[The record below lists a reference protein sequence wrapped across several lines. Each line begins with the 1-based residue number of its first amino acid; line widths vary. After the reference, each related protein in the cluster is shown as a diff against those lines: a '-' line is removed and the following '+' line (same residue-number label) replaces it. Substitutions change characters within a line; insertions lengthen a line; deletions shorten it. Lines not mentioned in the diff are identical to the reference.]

1 MSNEIDVTVKGWLA
15 WEPKL
20 TETTRGI
27 PQVKFRVGSTPR
39 RRDAVTGQWN
49 DGPTE
54 WFDVIAY
61 RDLAQNAALSLRK
74 GTPVVVR
81 GRLEFRQWDRDGK
94 AYSTNQIVAD
104 AIGVEL
110 SRGAATYRR
119 MMSASGERP
128 GTGVVGGGG
137 AGVQVGVAEEYD
149 DGSGYETEPTPEDLE
164 FASEF
169 SRVVDLSDFEVI
181 DDAGVLDH
189 ATVLDAAGVG
199 REAEELARPA

>member
-61 RDLAQNAALSLRK
+61 RDLAENAALSLRK

-94 AYSTNQIVAD
+94 PYSTNQIVAD

-119 MMSASGERP
+119 MVTSNGERP
-128 GTGVVGGGG
+128 GAV
-137 AGVQVGVAEEYD
+137 
-149 DGSGYETEPTPEDLE
+149 
-164 FASEF
+164 
-169 SRVVDLSDFEVI
+169 
-181 DDAGVLDH
+181 
-189 ATVLDAAGVG
+189 GVG
-199 REAEELARPA
+199 RQCYNGSALVTISRRIAATLSMFLALATGRQRWEDAAMQRSGVHAAETARAFPLVTSP

>member
-1 MSNEIDVTVKGWLA
+1 MSNEIDVTVKGNLA

-20 TETTRGI
+20 TETTRGV

-39 RRDAVTGQWN
+39 RRDAMTGQWN

-61 RDLAQNAALSLRK
+61 RDLAENAALSLRK

-94 AYSTNQIVAD
+94 PYSTNQIVAD

-119 MMSASGERP
+119 MVSSTGERS
-128 GTGVVGGGG
+128 GAGIGGAVSMAEAVVG
-137 AGVQVGVAEEYD
+137 AVAED
-149 DGSGYETEPTPEDLE
+149 DDASGYETEPTPEDLE

-169 SRVVDLSDFEVI
+169 SRVVDLSGFEVI
-181 DDAGVLDH
+181 DDA
-189 ATVLDAAGVG
+189 AAGP
-199 REAEELARPA
+199 EAEELARPA

>member
-61 RDLAQNAALSLRK
+61 RDLAENAALSLRK

-94 AYSTNQIVAD
+94 PYSTNQIVAD

-110 SRGAATYRR
+110 SRGVATYRR
-119 MMSASGERP
+119 MVSSTGERL
-128 GTGVVGGGG
+128 GAVGGAVRAPEAMVEIVEG
-137 AGVQVGVAEEYD
+137 D
-149 DGSGYETEPTPEDLE
+149 DDASGYEPEPTPEDLA
-164 FASEF
+164 FADEY
-169 SRVVDLSDFEVI
+169 SRVVDLSTFEVLE
-181 DDAGVLDH
+181 DAEPESD
-189 ATVLDAAGVG
+189 
-199 REAEELARPA
+199 AEELARPA

>member
-15 WEPKL
+15 WEPRL

-61 RDLAQNAALSLRK
+61 RDLAENAALSLRK

-94 AYSTNQIVAD
+94 PYSTNQIVAD

-119 MMSASGERP
+119 MVTSNGERP
-128 GTGVVGGGG
+128 AAVGVGVRIPEAMVGVV
-137 AGVQVGVAEEYD
+137 EED
-149 DGSGYETEPTPEDLE
+149 DDASGYEVEPTPEDLE
-164 FASEF
+164 FAGDF
-169 SRVVDLSDFEVI
+169 SRAVDLSAFDVLE
-181 DDAGVLDH
+181 DAEPGLD
-189 ATVLDAAGVG
+189 
-199 REAEELARPA
+199 AEELARPA

>member
-61 RDLAQNAALSLRK
+61 RDLAENAALSLRK

-94 AYSTNQIVAD
+94 PYSTNQIVAD

-119 MMSASGERP
+119 LVTGNGERP
-128 GTGVVGGGG
+128 GAVGVGGAVRTPEAMVGVV
-137 AGVQVGVAEEYD
+137 EED
-149 DGSGYETEPTPEDLE
+149 DDASGYEAEPTPEDRE
-164 FASEF
+164 FVGDFA
-169 SRVVDLSDFEVI
+169 RVVDISAFEVVE
-181 DDAGVLDH
+181 DAEPEPD
-189 ATVLDAAGVG
+189 
-199 REAEELARPA
+199 AEELARPA

>member
-61 RDLAQNAALSLRK
+61 RDLAENAALSLRK

-94 AYSTNQIVAD
+94 PYSTNQIVAD

-119 MMSASGERP
+119 MVTSNGERP
-128 GTGVVGGGG
+128 GAVGVGGAVRIPEAMVGVV
-137 AGVQVGVAEEYD
+137 EED
-149 DGSGYETEPTPEDLE
+149 DDASGYEAEPTPEDLE
-164 FASEF
+164 FAGDF
-169 SRVVDLSDFEVI
+169 SRAVDLSAFDVLE
-181 DDAGVLDH
+181 DAEPG
-189 ATVLDAAGVG
+189 LDAD
-199 REAEELARPA
+199 ELARPA

>member
-61 RDLAQNAALSLRK
+61 RDLAENAALSLRK

-94 AYSTNQIVAD
+94 PYSTNQIVAD

-119 MMSASGERP
+119 MVTSNGERP
-128 GTGVVGGGG
+128 AAVGVGVRIPEAMVGVV
-137 AGVQVGVAEEYD
+137 EED
-149 DGSGYETEPTPEDLE
+149 DDASGYEVEPTPEDLE
-164 FASEF
+164 FAGDF
-169 SRVVDLSDFEVI
+169 SRAVDLSAFDVLE
-181 DDAGVLDH
+181 DAEPGLD
-189 ATVLDAAGVG
+189 
-199 REAEELARPA
+199 AEELARPA

>member
-27 PQVKFRVGSTPR
+27 PQVRFRVGSTPR

-61 RDLAQNAALSLRK
+61 RDLAHNAALSLRK

-81 GRLEFRQWDRDGK
+81 GRLEFRQWDHEGK
-94 AYSTNQIVAD
+94 PYSTNRIVAD

-119 MMSASGERP
+119 TVTSSGERP
-128 GTGVVGGGG
+128 GAVDAGGGVR
-137 AGVQVGVAEEYD
+137 APETVVGVAEED
-149 DGSGYETEPTPEDLE
+149 DDAFGYEAELTSEDLPFAGDPSRPVDLSAFEVIEETEPD
-164 FASEF
+164 
-169 SRVVDLSDFEVI
+169 
-181 DDAGVLDH
+181 
-189 ATVLDAAGVG
+189 
-199 REAEELARPA
+199 AEELARPA